1 MLRKMFFL
9 IFALIAT
16 AASAQNIVYDQT
28 NQNGVRTVVCSGLNA
43 GVSNSID
50 AYITLS
56 GFKYNST
63 VRYSISVSI
72 GSQAETDIPQNSSM
86 IITLANG
93 KEIECPT
100 VIGGPSVLQSIDVQ
114 LSDVY
119 QNFRRF
125 AYYNIKA
132 KDLKKIQK
140 SSIVQIDIQL
150 YPSDYSV
157 SFNDNQLGNLLS
169 ANYGLLKE
177 TIE

>member
-1 MLRKMFFL
+1 MVLVYVIVGHL
-9 IFALIAT
+9 ISAVIYSAIPKSLPTISQSFVFCANQSIFYHPIARQET
-16 AASAQNIVYDQT
+16 IGNIIEE
-28 NQNGVRTVVCSGLNA
+28 L
-43 GVSNSID
+43 
-50 AYITLS
+50 
-56 GFKYNST
+56 
-63 VRYSISVSI
+63 RYSISVSI

-169 ANYGLLKE
+169 ANYGLIKE
-177 TIE
+177 TLE

>member
-56 GFKYNST
+56 GFKDNST

-72 GSQAETDIPQNSSM
+72 GSLAETDIPQNSSM

-125 AYYNIKA
+125 AYYKHIARKQN
-132 KDLKKIQK
+132 
-140 SSIVQIDIQL
+140 
-150 YPSDYSV
+150 
-157 SFNDNQLGNLLS
+157 
-169 ANYGLLKE
+169 
-177 TIE
+177 